1 MKKNDGEFSVP
12 TRQSYVAIIMILFKT
27 INIVFRQLIPVLVV
41 ILLGGSEKF
50 DYILWVISVI
60 ALLSMIYAI
69 VNFFRTYF
77 YIQDDELVMHTG
89 VFSHKKTIIPLE
101 RIQSVNFEQN
111 IVHQI
116 FDVLKLNID
125 TAGTEKNEF
134 QFQAID
140 ARKAKRL
147 REIIM
152 AGKKVS
158 TGIALNTFDEN
169 QPNKSAYKEI
179 LSLGFT
185 DLLKIGLTENHIRSG
200 GLIFVFFLWIYQNLQ
215 EAGLDVDEYSEEIPE
230 WEWGINSIVLIVFV
244 FLMISILISL
254 GRTVIKYFDLQFL
267 RFDNGFKIVSGIFT
281 KKEVSAQDHKIQ
293 FISWS
298 DNLLRKIIG
307 YKNLKL
313 HQTKASKANKSQLI
327 QIPGCKAHHIQD
339 VVDTIFDNKD
349 INEIEVERVSFFY
362 FKRFAMIWTGI
373 ITIVG
378 LILLWFELYNQMWI
392 LTGLVIMMIIGRFL
406 SYRKIAYGH
415 DGQLLVL
422 KGGIFGDK
430 NTILP
435 LYKVQTVKIYETPF
449 LRKKSLCT
457 LILQTASG
465 QITIPYLPSES
476 GRNLGDFILYKI
488 ESTHRKW
495 M

>member
-77 YIQDDELVMHTG
+77 HIQDDELVMHTG

-101 RIQSVNFEQN
+101 RVQSVNFEQN

-140 ARKAKRL
+140 AQKAKRL

-215 EAGLDVDEYSEEIPE
+215 EAGLDVDEYSEKIPE
-230 WEWGINSIVLIVFV
+230 WEWGINGIVLIVFV

-254 GRTVIKYFDLQFL
+254 ARTVIKYFDLQFL

-298 DNLLRKIIG
+298 DNLLRKLSLAGNIRNS
-307 YKNLKL
+307 KNYLK
-313 HQTKASKANKSQLI
+313 
-327 QIPGCKAHHIQD
+327 CD
-339 VVDTIFDNKD
+339 
-349 INEIEVERVSFFY
+349 
-362 FKRFAMIWTGI
+362 
-373 ITIVG
+373 
-378 LILLWFELYNQMWI
+378 
-392 LTGLVIMMIIGRFL
+392 
-406 SYRKIAYGH
+406 
-415 DGQLLVL
+415 
-422 KGGIFGDK
+422 
-430 NTILP
+430 
-435 LYKVQTVKIYETPF
+435 
-449 LRKKSLCT
+449 
-457 LILQTASG
+457 
-465 QITIPYLPSES
+465 
-476 GRNLGDFILYKI
+476 
-488 ESTHRKW
+488 
-495 M
+495 

>member
-101 RIQSVNFEQN
+101 RVQSVNFEQN

-140 ARKAKRL
+140 AQKAKRL

-169 QPNKSAYKEI
+169 QPNK
-179 LSLGFT
+179 
-185 DLLKIGLTENHIRSG
+185 
-200 GLIFVFFLWIYQNLQ
+200 
-215 EAGLDVDEYSEEIPE
+215 
-230 WEWGINSIVLIVFV
+230 
-244 FLMISILISL
+244 
-254 GRTVIKYFDLQFL
+254 
-267 RFDNGFKIVSGIFT
+267 
-281 KKEVSAQDHKIQ
+281 
-293 FISWS
+293 
-298 DNLLRKIIG
+298 
-307 YKNLKL
+307 
-313 HQTKASKANKSQLI
+313 
-327 QIPGCKAHHIQD
+327 
-339 VVDTIFDNKD
+339 
-349 INEIEVERVSFFY
+349 
-362 FKRFAMIWTGI
+362 
-373 ITIVG
+373 
-378 LILLWFELYNQMWI
+378 
-392 LTGLVIMMIIGRFL
+392 
-406 SYRKIAYGH
+406 
-415 DGQLLVL
+415 
-422 KGGIFGDK
+422 
-430 NTILP
+430 
-435 LYKVQTVKIYETPF
+435 
-449 LRKKSLCT
+449 
-457 LILQTASG
+457 
-465 QITIPYLPSES
+465 
-476 GRNLGDFILYKI
+476 
-488 ESTHRKW
+488 
-495 M
+495 

>member
-1 MKKNDGEFSVP
+1 
-12 TRQSYVAIIMILFKT
+12 
-27 INIVFRQLIPVLVV
+27 
-41 ILLGGSEKF
+41 
-50 DYILWVISVI
+50 
-60 ALLSMIYAI
+60 
-69 VNFFRTYF
+69 
-77 YIQDDELVMHTG
+77 
-89 VFSHKKTIIPLE
+89 
-101 RIQSVNFEQN
+101 
-111 IVHQI
+111 
-116 FDVLKLNID
+116 
-125 TAGTEKNEF
+125 
-134 QFQAID
+134 
-140 ARKAKRL
+140 
-147 REIIM
+147 M

-169 QPNKSAYKEI
+169 QPNKPAYKEI

-313 HQTKASKANKSQLI
+313 HQTTASKANKSQLI
-327 QIPGCKAHHIQD
+327 QIPGCKVHHIQD

-349 INEIEVERVSFFY
+349 INEIEVERVSFF
-362 FKRFAMIWTGI
+362 
-373 ITIVG
+373 
-378 LILLWFELYNQMWI
+378 LLQKVCDDMDRYYNNCRSY
-392 LTGLVIMMIIGRFL
+392 TSLV
-406 SYRKIAYGH
+406 
-415 DGQLLVL
+415 
-422 KGGIFGDK
+422 
-430 NTILP
+430 
-435 LYKVQTVKIYETPF
+435 
-449 LRKKSLCT
+449 
-457 LILQTASG
+457 
-465 QITIPYLPSES
+465 
-476 GRNLGDFILYKI
+476 
-488 ESTHRKW
+488 
-495 M
+495 